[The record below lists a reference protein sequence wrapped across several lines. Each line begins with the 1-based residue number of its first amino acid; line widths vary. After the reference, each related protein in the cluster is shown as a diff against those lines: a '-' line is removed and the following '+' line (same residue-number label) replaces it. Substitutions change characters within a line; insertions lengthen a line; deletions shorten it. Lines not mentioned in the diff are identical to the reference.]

1 MALNLNNM
9 RDKSIINITL
19 AQEVDPETLGNSILI
34 LAGMLLARNRRMFDA
49 VLETMTTNRNNWFTK

>member
-1 MALNLNNM
+1 M